1 MNSPKDNRAGFV
13 YDPIYEDQHI
23 AKTSVGVNICVVGGG
38 FVGLVTAAGFAQ
50 FGHRVVCIE
59 NDPIKLN
66 MLRAGKVPFFENG
79 LEELIR
85 VNMRYGRLSFAMEL
99 EEAVEGQQ
107 AIFVTVGTPPLS
119 SGRTDMGALN
129 EVIETLSPIVRGG
142 QIIVLKSTVPMG
154 TARRIYEILTRNGY
168 GERAVA
174 VINNPEFLREGMAV
188 HDFFHP
194 KRIVI
199 GGESSHAIEFV
210 KKIYTSGMAH
220 PAPILVTDNATAE
233 IIKYASNAFLATK
246 IGFANELANLCD
258 SVGVNIFEVTNA
270 MGLDTRI
277 GPDFLNPGPGW
288 GGSCLPKDLSE
299 FIGLGETRGISLL
312 IAKSVQEANRRQF
325 EMVAGKVRKLTGDLK
340 GKRIGVLGLSFKAG
354 TNDMRGAPAIPIIKM
369 MLAEEAM
376 VIAFDPAVSTEATSL
391 IPGIELAEIAPDVAS
406 DADCILILT
415 EWPEFHLL
423 DWRSMASRMRNRNLV
438 DSRNLLSP
446 EVAGDYGFRYLSMGQ
461 DKK

>member
-1 MNSPKDNRAGFV
+1 
-13 YDPIYEDQHI
+13 
-23 AKTSVGVNICVVGGG
+23 
-38 FVGLVTAAGFAQ
+38 
-50 FGHRVVCIE
+50 
-59 NDPIKLN
+59 
-66 MLRAGKVPFFENG
+66 
-79 LEELIR
+79 
-85 VNMRYGRLSFAMEL
+85 
-99 EEAVEGQQ
+99 
-107 AIFVTVGTPPLS
+107 
-119 SGRTDMGALN
+119 
-129 EVIETLSPIVRGG
+129 
-142 QIIVLKSTVPMG
+142 
-154 TARRIYEILTRNGY
+154 
-168 GERAVA
+168 
-174 VINNPEFLREGMAV
+174 
-188 HDFFHP
+188 
-194 KRIVI
+194 
-199 GGESSHAIEFV
+199 
-210 KKIYTSGMAH
+210 
-220 PAPILVTDNATAE
+220 
-233 IIKYASNAFLATK
+233 
-246 IGFANELANLCD
+246 
-258 SVGVNIFEVTNA
+258 
-270 MGLDTRI
+270 
-277 GPDFLNPGPGW
+277 
-288 GGSCLPKDLSE
+288 LSE